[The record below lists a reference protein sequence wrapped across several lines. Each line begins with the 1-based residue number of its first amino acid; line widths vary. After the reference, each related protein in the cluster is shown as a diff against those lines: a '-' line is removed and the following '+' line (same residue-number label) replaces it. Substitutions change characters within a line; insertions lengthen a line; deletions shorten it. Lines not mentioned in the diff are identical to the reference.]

1 MSTNMKNN
9 TIYLAKI
16 TKLKGHGSGRSFVL
30 EAFDTL
36 EKAKAFM
43 MENDMV
49 RTGWGG
55 WEMAGAP
62 DYEGTIDALEI
73 K

>member
-1 MSTNMKNN
+1 MKNN

-16 TKLKGHGSGRSFVL
+16 TKLKDYGSDLILDL

-36 EKAKAFM
+36 EKAEAFM

-55 WEMAGAP
+55 WEMPDAF